1 MKKTVVLSLMMF
13 LTFMMFPV
21 WFVPMFPYVGKMPGG
36 EHWAIWCSF
45 LMGIGT
51 FASPLIGM
59 FADRYLNAERVL
71 GICFA
76 ISGSFLCAAFFAP
89 TAGILFWLLL
99 GAVCFYMP
107 TWALTFTILILHA
120 PSKHFPWMRSL
131 GTAGWVAAGGFSA
144 IAAAF
149 GFKTFDAS
157 NWIFAAG
164 AATSFAGA
172 LLTFLLPPTEP
183 KAKGTPLSVAD
194 ALGLKALVLFKDRSF
209 RSFVL
214 VLLFATL
221 PYQWYYVY
229 SSQYLADSGFNYLT
243 LTLNLGQVG
252 EVGFLLV
259 IPWMI
264 KRFGYKRCL
273 VIAFCA
279 LIFRNTCFALSSA
292 GISSAFNFGGILIH
306 GLVFGLI
313 SLGGQFFANDNAP
326 DALRSQAQGLITMLL
341 IGLGTF
347 ASNCLFDRILRH
359 VTADGTRPWTTA
371 YLVAIGLSL
380 VGIVLTLACVRE
392 KKKD

>member
-1 MKKTVVLSLMMF
+1 MKKLIVLSLMMF

-21 WFVPMFPYVGKMPGG
+21 WFIPMFPYVGKLPGG
-36 EHWAIWCSF
+36 EHWALWCGF

-76 ISGSFLCAAFFAP
+76 LSGAFLVAAFFAT
-89 TAGILFWLLL
+89 TAAVLFWLLL

-120 PSKHFPWMRSL
+120 PQKHFPWMRSL

-144 IAAAF
+144 AAALG
-149 GFKTFDAS
+149 GFRTFDAS
-157 NWIFAAG
+157 HWIFAAG
-164 AATSFAGA
+164 AATSFVGA
-172 LLTFLLPPTEP
+172 LLTSLLPPTEP
-183 KAKGTPLSVAD
+183 KAKGTPLSIAD

-229 SSQYLADSGFNYLT
+229 SSAYLADSGFNYLT

-264 KRFGYKRCL
+264 KRFGYRKCL
-273 VIAFCA
+273 VVAFCA
-279 LIFRNTCFALSSA
+279 LVFRNLCFALSSA
-292 GISSAFNFGGILIH
+292 GVSAAFNFGGILIH

-313 SLGGQFFANDNAP
+313 SLGGQFFANDRAP
-326 DALRSQAQGLITMLL
+326 EALRSQAQGLIVMLL
-341 IGLGTF
+341 TGVGTF
-347 ASNCLFDRILRH
+347 ASNFLFDQVLKLKTS
-359 VTADGTRPWTTA
+359 VAPWTLA
-371 YLVAIGLSL
+371 YLVAIALSL
-380 VGIVLTLACVRE
+380 VGIVLTVACVRE
-392 KKKD
+392 QKA

>member
-1 MKKTVVLSLMMF
+1 MKKLVVLSLMMF

-21 WFVPMFPYVGKMPGG
+21 WFIPMFPYVGKMPGG
-36 EHWAIWCSF
+36 EHWAMWCGF

-71 GICFA
+71 CICFTLTA
-76 ISGSFLCAAFFAP
+76 CFLGAAFFAS
-89 TAGILFWLLL
+89 TACALFWLLL

-120 PSKHFPWMRSL
+120 PAKHFPWMRSL

-144 IAAAF
+144 VAALY
-149 GFKTFDAS
+149 GFKSFDAS
-157 NWIFAAG
+157 HWIFVAG
-164 AATSFAGA
+164 AGTALVGA
-172 LLTFLLPPTEP
+172 AITFFLPPTEP
-183 KAKGTPLSVAD
+183 KAKGTPLSIAD
-194 ALGLKALVLFKDRSF
+194 ALGLKALVLFKNRSF
-209 RSFVL
+209 RSAVL
-214 VLLFATL
+214 VFLFATI

-229 SSQYLADSGFNYLT
+229 SAQYLADSGFNYLT
-243 LTLNLGQVG
+243 ITLNLGQVG
-252 EVGFLLV
+252 EACFLLI

-273 VIAFCA
+273 LIAFA
-279 LIFRNTCFALSSA
+279 SLIFRNVCFALSSA
-292 GISSAFNFGGILIH
+292 GIAAAFNFGGILIH

-326 DALRSQAQGLITMLL
+326 EELRSQAQGLITMLL

-347 ASNCLFDRILRH
+347 ASNYLFDWILRQ
-359 VTADGTRPWTTA
+359 TTDAGTRPWTLA
-371 YLVAIGLSL
+371 YLVAIGFSL
-380 VGIVLTLACVRE
+380 VGIVLTLAFVRE
-392 KKKD
+392 KKG